1 MKKFIT
7 IILLFVCS
15 FGYGQQARIVPVQP
29 NICENTQISA
39 DVSGQSFL
47 VSSYLWNTGATTQSI
62 TIQSSGTYTCTIS
75 GLKANGRPGQYTA
88 TRTYNVLTKPNINV
102 VQGPWVC
109 RFDTVKLSVSPGF
122 SSYTWNNGFVGTD
135 YVRAM
140 DSIYGTPTLDTASVW
155 FTARIANVCSVNSD
169 TIVIR
174 GVRAPKG
181 VGQFYCGTTLG
192 MNIDYNDSIPAG
204 LVLDYLY
211 PTQYEM
217 EFTQVSDPSV
227 VITYFPVLGTR
238 LAPANIL
245 TPGEQYYVRTRVI
258 INGQTFCWGEVCMIG
273 IKAVTAKASYGYDA
287 PPTEN
292 NFKVRTIQVLPNYFI
307 TVTPDGKYIIVK

>member
-1 MKKFIT
+1 MKNIIT
-7 IILLFVCS
+7 IILLFLCS
-15 FGYGQQARIVPVQP
+15 FSYGQQARIVPVQP
-29 NICENTQISA
+29 NVCENTQISA

-62 TIQSSGTYTCTIS
+62 TIQTSGTYTCTVS
-75 GLKANGRPGQYTA
+75 GLKANGRPGTYIA

-102 VQGPWVC
+102 IQGPWVC
-109 RFDTVKLSVSPGF
+109 RFDTVKLSVSPGYN
-122 SSYTWNNGFVGTD
+122 SYTWNNGFVGTN

-155 FTARIANVCSVNSD
+155 FTARIANVCTINSD

-174 GVRAPKG
+174 GVRAPNG
-181 VGQFYCGTTLG
+181 VGQFYCGTTAG

-204 LVLDYLY
+204 LVLEYLY
-211 PTQYEM
+211 PVQYEM
-217 EFTQVSDPSV
+217 EFTQVSDPSI
-227 VITYFPVLGTR
+227 VITYFPPLSSR

-258 INGQTFCWGEVCMIG
+258 INGQTFCWGEICLIG
-273 IKAVTAKASYGYDA
+273 IKAPVTAKASYGFD
-287 PPTEN
+287 PKPTE
-292 NFKVRTIQVLPNYFI
+292 FSRTIQVLPNYFI
-307 TVTPDGKYIIVK
+307 TVTQDGKFVIVK